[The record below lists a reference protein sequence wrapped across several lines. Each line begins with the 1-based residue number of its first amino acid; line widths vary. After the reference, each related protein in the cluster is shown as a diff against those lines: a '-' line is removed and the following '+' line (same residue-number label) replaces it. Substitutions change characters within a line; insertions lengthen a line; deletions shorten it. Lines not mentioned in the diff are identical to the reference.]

1 MEGGVLGHEAL
12 VEARLHTNAS
22 PELRHCAV
30 ARPCSLDGS
39 GRSLRLGIHM
49 PNGLQD

>member
-12 VEARLHTNAS
+12 VEARLRTNAS

-39 GRSLRLGIHM
+39 GRSLRLGIHR